1 MGLIALVV
9 VLVIVAA
16 VVAGA
21 WRRIPVR
28 TQGQTGIEPPDA

>member
-1 MGLIALVV
+1 MKALKLSSVI

-21 WRRIPVR
+21 YMYLAPLF
-28 TQGQTGIEPPDA
+28 QTD